1 MLPNN
6 SVLNALASL
15 CGKLRTDERFPEEKR
30 KEAQELFLEHRHLV
44 ERHYEMHD
52 RADLRLQMEAQAE
65 HLGMSMVGLLAQL
78 LQLSL
83 VFGPLGFVLEGHFTD
98 AK

>member
-15 CGKLRTDERFPEEKR
+15 CGKLETDERFPKEKR
-30 KEAQELFLEHRHLV
+30 KEAQELFLEHRNLV
-44 ERHYEMHD
+44 ERHYETPD
-52 RADLRLQMEAQAE
+52 RADLRLQIEAQAE
-65 HLGMSMVGLLAQL
+65 HLGMAMVGLLAQL

-83 VFGPLGFVLEGHFTD
+83 VFGP
-98 AK
+98 